1 MADLFPT
8 KQQFYDAEKDL
19 RTVNAVSNSRD
30 PDTGAEID
38 TWVTRRGDI
47 TDTLAGRLKRI
58 GIERIGDFTAGC
70 TVTARNQGVLEVG
83 GSVYVWLGAFPTG
96 GKVVPPGSTPAS
108 TGGVGPTG
116 WLDIGDASAY
126 SNVLLE
132 LAKPVGSSLIGTE
145 YGKTVASA
153 SNINLTHDELATT
166 AGVAGYNAFVSGL
179 GAFTWAAGSTAG
191 PDGVNV
197 IQVTGVATGR
207 WVRDNVALSFADLRT
222 KLPSQSRAVTLYEH
236 RAGFKYGGGN
246 FVWDVTSTVADN
258 GGTVAAVAGVTT
270 GRWVRTGYS
279 ALDAAMFG
287 LPKVGDCLP
296 ELQAIE
302 AIQYAT
308 GIDCHFN
315 IDGTYET
322 IGEVNWPWRQ
332 ETVPA
337 ATFKDYKGARL
348 VCKGPGVIFK
358 TTSATGADI
367 LQLNSVANFSV
378 IGWPTLTA
386 TLTAT
391 TYAGSNGV
399 SVTNG
404 GQNIYCEVEA
414 KDLPWTVKPT
424 YLDGGKAITIQNGAS
439 TLLPY
444 QNVKLICRRAE
455 NCAYGATADVAT
467 QPLVAQLNW
476 YGNLLDVTAIDCYR
490 AAQLSADSPTEGT
503 VPSNGLNMG
512 LDIIVDAV
520 NCQQD
525 YVESRGWC
533 VNTKVRTQRN
543 KGTAALIGKNP
554 NDSQIFVD
562 HIVASYGGSFE
573 IDGAV
578 TSVDYLHGVGGLIT
592 TNGNSQTKGKAL
604 RYSVRYQGALASGD
618 QVRLIDAG
626 GNTATGCT
634 FNIFGTVGFSAAALA
649 AAGNSVF
656 VNGFATLR
664 GSISA

>member
-1 MADLFPT
+1 MADQLPT
-8 KQQFYDAEKDL
+8 KQMLLDAYPDL
-19 RTVNAVSNSRD
+19 RTVDAVSNSRD
-30 PDTGAEID
+30 PDTDAEID
-38 TWVTRRGDI
+38 TWMTRRGGL
-47 TDTLAGRLKRI
+47 TDTVAGRLKAL
-58 GIERIGDFTAGC
+58 GIERVGDFTAGC
-70 TVTARNQGVLEVG
+70 TVTKRNQGVLQVG
-83 GSVYVWLGAFPTG
+83 GSVYVWMGVIPVG
-96 GKVVPPGSTPAS
+96 GKIIPPNSTPAS

-126 SNVLLE
+126 SNMLSE
-132 LAKPVGSSLIGTE
+132 LAKPIGASRIGTE

-153 SNINLTHDELATT
+153 SNINLTHDELAGTV
-166 AGVAGYNAFVSGL
+166 GVAGYKAFVSGL
-179 GAFTWAAGSTAG
+179 GSFTWVAGSTATT
-191 PDGVNV
+191 DGVNV

-207 WVRDNVALSFADLRT
+207 WVRDNVALTFSDLRT
-222 KLPSQSRAVTLYEH
+222 KAPSQSRFVTLYEH
-236 RAGFKYGGGN
+236 RSGFKLGGGS
-246 FVWDVTSTVADN
+246 FVWDATSTAADN
-258 GGTVAAVAGVTT
+258 GGTVAAVTGIAT

-287 LPKVGDCLP
+287 LPKSGDCLS

-308 GIDCHFN
+308 GIDCYFN

-322 IGEVNWPWRQ
+322 IGDVNWPWRNPI
-332 ETVPA
+332 VPA
-337 ATFKDYKGARL
+337 SSFRDYKGARI

-367 LQLNSVANFSV
+367 LQLNSVSNFSV

-386 TLTAT
+386 SLTAT
-391 TYAGSNGV
+391 VNAGSNGV

-404 GQNIYCEVEA
+404 GKNVYCEIEA
-414 KDLPWTVKPT
+414 KDLPFTIKPT

-444 QNVKLICRRAE
+444 QNVKLVCRRAE

-467 QPLVAQLNW
+467 QPLVTQLNW

-490 AAQLSADSPTEGT
+490 AAQVSADSPTEGS

-512 LDIIVDAV
+512 LDIVVDAL

-543 KGTAALIGKNP
+543 KGTAGLIGKNP
-554 NDSQIFVD
+554 NDSQVFVD
-562 HIVASYGGSFE
+562 QIVASYGGSFE

-578 TSVDYLHGVGGLIT
+578 TSVDYLHGVGGLLT
-592 TNGNSQTKGKAL
+592 TNGNSATRFKDF
-604 RYSVRYQGALASGD
+604 RYSVRYQGALSSAN
-618 QVRLIDAG
+618 QVRIIDAG
-626 GNTATGCT
+626 GSTVTGCT
-634 FNIFGTVGFSAAALA
+634 FNVFGTVGFSAAALA

-656 VNGFATLR
+656 VNGFGTLR